1 MIMKTPLLLFAILFP
16 PICATAQTPVTISA
30 NDMRMRIGGTIQ
42 SQAGISSDTET
53 RAGFGVRR
61 MRLRWY
67 GDLGHNVKLF
77 MQMEGTGTPAFTD
90 YRADWSVTDR
100 TVIRVGR
107 FVGTQPAAMAF
118 TLHNEIDA
126 IDRAVIG
133 EQWALATRG
142 SDARDFGVE
151 LVHRAGD
158 IEVRGFLHN
167 GTNTQNITGRIGAPQ
182 PSANVSKQHVNISG
196 MVRWLPAA
204 HPNREFGAHLGLN
217 PNAYGNIPRHVE
229 ASAHAYWGSKV
240 GSQPTRVK
248 FDAIL
253 LRRDSPG
260 NRSLSGASLFF
271 GRLLNEDL
279 ELFGRAE
286 WLDSF
291 AFKQEAQRFGTI
303 GLNRKLGS
311 WNQNLKA
318 AYSIRLSE
326 AANTDP
332 VHVAVMQWQ
341 VYF

>member
-1 MIMKTPLLLFAILFP
+1 MKTPLLILAILAY
-16 PICATAQTPVTISA
+16 PIFTAAQTPVTISA
-30 NDMRMRIGGTIQ
+30 NEMRMRIGGTIQ
-42 SQAGISSDTET
+42 SQASVSSDIET

-67 GDLGHNVKLF
+67 GDLGHNVKLL

-100 TVIRVGR
+100 TTIRAGR
-107 FVGTQPAAMAF
+107 FVGAQPAAMGL
-118 TLHNEIDA
+118 TLHSEIDA
-126 IDRAVIG
+126 IDRAAIG
-133 EQWALATRG
+133 EQWTTATRG
-142 SDARDFGVE
+142 GDARDFGVE
-151 LVHRAGD
+151 LVHRVRE
-158 IEVRGFLHN
+158 IELRAFLHN
-167 GTNTQNITGRIGAPQ
+167 GTNAQNITGRIGAPQ
-182 PSANVSKQHVNISG
+182 PSNNISKQHVNISG

-204 HPNREFGAHLGLN
+204 HPNREFGAHVGVN
-217 PNAYGNIPRHVE
+217 PEAYGTMPRYVE
-229 ASAHAYWGSKV
+229 ASVHAYWGVKT

-248 FDAIL
+248 ADAIL
-253 LRRDSPG
+253 IRRDAPG
-260 NRSLSGASLFF
+260 NPSFTGASLFV

-291 AFKQEAQRFGTI
+291 VFNQEARTMGTI
-303 GLNRKLGS
+303 GMNRKLGS

-326 AANTDP
+326 AASTDP
-332 VHVAVMQWQ
+332 AHVAVVQWQ